1 MIDTAVLP
9 PPAALT
15 PGQNQLLFRIYVLY
29 RFVLGV
35 VFLLL
40 LALPPTR
47 QLVGSQ
53 DLTLYSITSLCFL
66 LSNLLLVGGPG
77 ERVQESNLGL
87 VAMFS
92 IDIVCLTLV
101 SDASGGMTSGLPL
114 LLTVTIASSAVLIS
128 KRSIATLV
136 AALAVLAILT
146 DTLRLISTGAAG
158 FGSLFPA
165 GLLGLLFFVVSGIVQ
180 LVALRLGRA
189 EAIAVERADD
199 LYRLQR
205 LNEQIVQNMQ
215 TGILLVDDD
224 ARARV
229 LNAAAGRLLDP
240 TRPLAVEQGRVVS
253 DYSNELAQRLDTFL
267 RTGVQRGTPFQA
279 REDGVELVAKFQR
292 LAGES
297 RMQTLVF
304 LEDYRPVAAYAQ
316 SLKLTSLGRLAA
328 SIAHEVRNPLG
339 AISHATQLLQ
349 ESSTLGDDDRHLVR
363 MILANS
369 HRVNEIVESVL
380 QISRREPPQTE
391 FIELLDWIVDY
402 RDRYQLSREID
413 VALTIE
419 YVDPKARIDFDPEHL
434 DRILDNLVDN
444 AVRHNF
450 EATGKHAAELRIR
463 VDRGNGECVIDVY
476 DDGPGVAPKDVS
488 RLFEPFFTRSH
499 GGSGLGLYLCRELC
513 ELNQSRIAYAP
524 TSDGRSRFQISV
536 QQQE

>member
-9 PPAALT
+9 VPTALT
-15 PGQNQLLFRIYVLY
+15 PGQNQLLFRVYVLY
-29 RFVLGV
+29 RAVLGV

-53 DLTLYSITSLCFL
+53 DMTLYAVTSLCFL
-66 LSNLLLVGGPG
+66 LSNLLLIGGAG
-77 ERVQESNLGL
+77 ERVQQSNLGL
-87 VAMFS
+87 VTMFS
-92 IDIVCLTLV
+92 IDIICLTLV

-146 DTLRLISTGAAG
+146 DTLRLVSTGAAN

-180 LVALRLGRA
+180 IVALRLGRA

-215 TGILLVDDD
+215 TGILLVDDE

-240 TRPLAVEQGRVVS
+240 TRPLAVEQGRELS
-253 DYSNELAQRLDTFL
+253 DYSSELAQRLDNFL
-267 RTGVQRGTPFQA
+267 HTGVQRGAPFQT
-279 REDGVELVAKFQR
+279 REDGAELVARFQR

-349 ESSTLGDDDRHLVR
+349 ESASLGDDDRHLVK

-391 FIELLDWIVDY
+391 TIDLLDWIIDY
-402 RDRYQLSREID
+402 RDRYQLSRETD
-413 VALTIE
+413 VELTIE
-419 YVDPKARIDFDPEHL
+419 YVDPKARIDFDPQHL
-434 DRILDNLVDN
+434 DRVLDNLVDN
-444 AVRHNF
+444 AIRHNF
-450 EATGKHAAELRIR
+450 EATEKHAAELRIR
-463 VDRGNGECVIDVY
+463 VDRGNGECVIDIY
-476 DDGPGVAPKDVS
+476 DDGAGVAQKDVS

-499 GGSGLGLYLCRELC
+499 SGSGLGLYLCRELC

>member
-1 MIDTAVLP
+1 MTDTAVLP
-9 PPAALT
+9 PPTALT

-29 RFVLGV
+29 RSVLGV

-53 DLTLYSITSLCFL
+53 DMTLYAVTSLCFL
-66 LSNLLLVGGPG
+66 LSNLLLVGGAG
-77 ERVQESNLGL
+77 VRVQESNLGL
-87 VAMFS
+87 VTMFS

-146 DTLRLISTGAAG
+146 DTLRLVSTGAAS

-180 LVALRLGRA
+180 IVALRLGRA

-215 TGILLVDDD
+215 TGILLVDDK

-240 TRPLAVEQGRVVS
+240 SRPLAVEQGRELS
-253 DYSNELAQRLDTFL
+253 DYSEELAQRLDNFL
-267 RTGVQRGTPFQA
+267 HTGAQRGVPFQA
-279 REDGVELVAKFQR
+279 RDDGAELIAKFQR

-349 ESSTLGDDDRHLVR
+349 ESATLGDDDRHLAE

-391 FIELLDWIVDY
+391 TIDLLDWIVDY
-402 RDRYQLSREID
+402 RDRYQLSRETD
-413 VALTIE
+413 VELTIE
-419 YVDPKARIDFDPEHL
+419 YVDPRARIDFDPQHL
-434 DRILDNLVDN
+434 DRVLDNLVDN

-450 EATGKHAAELRIR
+450 EATENHAAELRIR
-463 VDRGNGECVIDVY
+463 VDRGNGECVIDIY
-476 DDGPGVAPKDVS
+476 DDGAGVAQKDVS

-499 GGSGLGLYLCRELC
+499 SGSGLGLYLCRELC

>member
-1 MIDTAVLP
+1 APT
-9 PPAALT
+9 ALT

-29 RFVLGV
+29 RAVLGV

-53 DLTLYSITSLCFL
+53 DMTLYAVTSLCFL
-66 LSNLLLVGGPG
+66 LSNLLLIGGAG
-77 ERVQESNLGL
+77 ERVQQSNLGL
-87 VAMFS
+87 VTMFS
-92 IDIVCLTLV
+92 IDIICLTLV

-146 DTLRLISTGAAG
+146 DTLRLVSTGAAN

-180 LVALRLGRA
+180 IVALRLGRA

-215 TGILLVDDD
+215 TGILLVDDE

-240 TRPLAVEQGRVVS
+240 TRPLAVEQGRELS
-253 DYSNELAQRLDTFL
+253 DYSSELAQRLDNFL
-267 RTGVQRGTPFQA
+267 HTGVQRGTPFQT
-279 REDGVELVAKFQR
+279 REDGAELVARFQR

-349 ESSTLGDDDRHLVR
+349 ESATLGDDDRHLVK

-391 FIELLDWIVDY
+391 TIDLLDWIVDY
-402 RDRYQLSREID
+402 RDRYQLSRETD
-413 VALTIE
+413 VELTIE
-419 YVDPKARIDFDPEHL
+419 YVDPKARIDFDPQHL
-434 DRILDNLVDN
+434 DRVLDNLVDN
-444 AVRHNF
+444 AIRHNF
-450 EATGKHAAELRIR
+450 KATEKHAAELRIR
-463 VDRGNGECVIDVY
+463 VDRGNGECVIDIY
-476 DDGPGVAPKDVS
+476 DDGAGVAQKDVS

-499 GGSGLGLYLCRELC
+499 SGSGLGLYLCRELC